1 MSFVDNSCNCLEL
14 DGKLKECERNLF
26 IKNSQVTALNMQL
39 KNHPLKD
46 ENAALMKRLL
56 EEQEKHRTEIKRYK
70 NKLQE
75 LSAKA
80 DKAIAAAA
88 HATAKSNQ
96 AAVTAATLAEQN
108 CTPIMPVV
116 TTNVE
121 VQTDDDFSLS
131 LHKLQAKYVDLKN
144 ICRYRFNLIKELEA
158 KVTQKENTDGNK
170 LSALEAA
177 EHKLLNVSVFKM
189 KRSINFF
196 FLYPNAFVYLFSRT
210 NASH

>member
-1 MSFVDNSCNCLEL
+1 MSFHKKISKILFSCPLLDNSCNCVEL

-75 LSAKA
+75 LSVKA

-88 HATAKSNQ
+88 HATAKSNH
-96 AAVTAATLAEQN
+96 AAVTAATVAEQN
-108 CTPIMPVV
+108 SAPIMPVI
-116 TTNVE
+116 TANVE

-158 KVTQKENTDGNK
+158 KVTQKENTNGNS
-170 LSALEAA
+170 LSPLEAA
-177 EHKLLNVSVFKM
+177 EYKLLNVSVF
-189 KRSINFF
+189 
-196 FLYPNAFVYLFSRT
+196 
-210 NASH
+210 